1 MHKHTMKNLLVRPL
15 ALIFLLCACV
25 NPVMA
30 QGSDARRISDLE
42 QDVQSLKEQVGQM
55 RIAMEELQRQNAAL
69 RAQLGQTGAS
79 AANAVS
85 QAQLDGQM
93 ANLRAELMRSQTAQ
107 KNEII
112 DEVGRQMDR
121 LAKQTQRAMQAQA
134 APAASDASFSDDF
147 PKTGISYTV
156 QKGDTL
162 SAIARRFGATMEDIR
177 NANRISD
184 PSKVIV
190 GQTLFIPQRGK

>member
-1 MHKHTMKNLLVRPL
+1 MHKHIMKNLLVRPL
-15 ALIFLLCACV
+15 ALLFLLVAFA
-25 NPVMA
+25 NPALA

-42 QDVQSLKEQVGQM
+42 QDVQALKEQVGQM

-69 RAQLGQTGAS
+69 RSQLGQTGAS

-85 QAQLDGQM
+85 QAQLDGQI
-93 ANLRAELMRSQTAQ
+93 ANLRAELIRTQNAQ

-121 LAKQTQRAMQAQA
+121 LASQTQRAAQTQA
-134 APAASDASFSDDF
+134 AAPEATFSDDF

-162 SAIARRFGATMEDIR
+162 SSIARRLGSTMEDIR

-184 PSKVIV
+184 PSKVMV
-190 GQTLFIPQRGK
+190 GQTLFIPQRAK